1 MTVFFLLVGLE
12 IRRELHDGAL
22 SDVRRAIVPVAA
34 ALGGI
39 AVPALVYIALASDAP
54 MRQGWAIPTAT
65 DIAFA
70 IGVLTVLGKRVPPN
84 VRVMLLALA
93 VIDDVAAILV
103 IALFYSGGFQL
114 AGLLT
119 VGLGVAVVWGF
130 QRLAV
135 RSAWAYILPG
145 ALIWAGLLQTGVHP
159 TLAGVV
165 LGLMTP
171 TVVPTARERLVAS
184 ATRALD
190 DLRERVGRSRS
201 QPHEFA
207 EPVRRLRDA
216 EREMLPPVVRVQLS
230 LHPWVAY
237 GIMPLFAFANA
248 GVRLNGVDFAES
260 GVMTVSLAVACA
272 LILGKPLGILGFTW
286 LVTIARLGALA
297 PGVTWRGVLLIGC
310 LGGIGFTM
318 SLFIAS
324 LAFNETSLLAAAK
337 LAVLVGSAAAG
348 VVGLVLG
355 RYVLFSEN
363 DAERERRIRGA
374 RAPGPT

>member
-1 MTVFFLLVGLE
+1 
-12 IRRELHDGAL
+12 
-22 SDVRRAIVPVAA
+22 
-34 ALGGI
+34 
-39 AVPALVYIALASDAP
+39 
-54 MRQGWAIPTAT
+54 
-65 DIAFA
+65 
-70 IGVLTVLGKRVPPN
+70 
-84 VRVMLLALA
+84 
-93 VIDDVAAILV
+93 
-103 IALFYSGGFQL
+103 
-114 AGLLT
+114 
-119 VGLGVAVVWGF
+119 
-130 QRLAV
+130 
-135 RSAWAYILPG
+135 
-145 ALIWAGLLQTGVHP
+145 
-159 TLAGVV
+159 
-165 LGLMTP
+165 
-171 TVVPTARERLVAS
+171 
-184 ATRALD
+184 
-190 DLRERVGRSRS
+190 
-201 QPHEFA
+201 
-207 EPVRRLRDA
+207 
-216 EREMLPPVVRVQLS
+216 MLPPVVRVQLS